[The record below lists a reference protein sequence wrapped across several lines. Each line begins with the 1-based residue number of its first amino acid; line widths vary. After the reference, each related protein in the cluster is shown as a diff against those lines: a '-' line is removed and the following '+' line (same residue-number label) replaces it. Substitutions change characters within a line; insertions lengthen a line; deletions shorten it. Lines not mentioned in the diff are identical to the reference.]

1 MTAEDRARRVEVLL
15 FDVDGVLT
23 DGRITVLP
31 EADGRWTE
39 VKSFSAH
46 DGLGMSL
53 ARMGGLRLG
62 IVTKR
67 QTAAV
72 AIRARDLRIEFVYQ
86 GQHHKLRAA
95 EEIATRAGV
104 GLEAVAFVGDD
115 IVDLPV
121 MRGCG
126 LAIATENARPE
137 VKAEAHWVTEHA
149 GGDGAGRDAIDFIL
163 RAQGSL
169 ERVIREYMEGEN
181 AAGELR

>member
-1 MTAEDRARRVEVLL
+1 MTAEDRARRVKVLL

-23 DGRITVLP
+23 DGRITVAPGL
-31 EADGRWTE
+31 DGGRTE
-39 VKSFSAH
+39 VKSFSAD

-62 IVTKR
+62 VVTKR

-72 AIRARDLRIEFVYQ
+72 AIRARDLRMEFVYQ

-95 EEIATRAGV
+95 EEIAGRAGV
-104 GLEAVAFVGDD
+104 GMEAVAFVADD
-115 IVDLPV
+115 LVDLPV

-126 LAIATENARPE
+126 LAVATLNARPE
-137 VKAEAHWVTEHA
+137 VRAEAHWVTEHG

-163 RAQGSL
+163 RAQGSF
-169 ERVIREYMEGEN
+169 ERVVEEYIEGEN